1 MTEQIEK
8 KVLAKINYPHAPE
21 LLKFWSHH
29 VPDKINYRGR
39 EFELEYELRNSQTEF
54 KISYFKANVPTDIVE
69 FEKFKKNEGQLVQDV
84 LNHIV
89 TTLRTFDH
97 SDLRFKRITPNDS
110 ITIKIEVYKSDDVLD
125 SSFEYEPKYDAPIQF
140 KYLFTQLEDH
150 DGLEGFHFAFEDGQL
165 FAIGLLIEANH
176 SLMKNEYNVCILH
189 CCTAIESCI
198 FPILEKYL
206 RELMFNKGNSNIKS
220 MMKELPMSIK
230 YELIFG
236 AVEKN
241 IFKDEE
247 NLLARLKK
255 HNKLR
260 NSIIHSG
267 HSANRDEAFECLNDA
282 SRFIGM
288 TYLQM
293 KDLSE

>member
-1 MTEQIEK
+1 MTEQGQK
-8 KVLAKINYPHAPE
+8 KIIAKVNYPHAPE

-29 VPDKINYRGR
+29 VPDKINYRGN
-39 EFELEYELRNSQTEF
+39 EFELEFELLSTETEF
-54 KISYFKANVPTDIVE
+54 KISYSKTNVPTDEIE
-69 FEKFKKNEGQLVQDV
+69 FEKFKESEGQLMHDV
-84 LNHIV
+84 LNYIV

-97 SDLRFKRITPNDS
+97 SDLRFKRITPDDS
-110 ITIKIEVYKSDDVLD
+110 VIIKMEIYRRDDVLE
-125 SSFEYEPKYDAPIQF
+125 SSFEYKPNYEAPIQF

-176 SLMKNEYNVCILH
+176 SLMKNEYNVCMLH

-206 RELMFNKGNSNIKS
+206 KELMFNKGNSNIKS
-220 MMKELPMSIK
+220 MMKELSMSIK

-241 IFKDEE
+241 IFEYEGD
-247 NLLARLKK
+247 LLGRLKK
-255 HNKLR
+255 HNNLR

-267 HSANRDEAFECLNDA
+267 YSANRDEAYECLNDA